1 MGAMP
6 LPDSTFAALRPRE
19 AGPLGIDDARRAL
32 SASGL
37 PVVRFTPSGERSVP
51 GALWQADVVLDR
63 GDGAT
68 STLRVACAPSPPQ
81 AAHIAATLRGAFD
94 LLPEDVEA
102 TRSSATSVHVVT
114 QLAESI
120 FDLHDLLRIVSVL
133 APDLTVLLDV
143 EALAARSRDW
153 VLEAARTKTP
163 PAPESLFSLHA
174 VGDTQGLWLH
184 THGLARLGI
193 LELDACAV
201 PREDARGIADMINT
215 AAKYFLERGV
225 PPADEPFEVA
235 RGMPIVWLP
244 WERGVAHVGRA
255 GGGAHDRHTD
265 DHRGER
271 GILFAKTR
279 GFFGGTK
286 YVSLAHWSSA
296 LAGHPVFFFS
306 DLETARAA
314 SLAAERLPRFVQ
326 IQRRYGGQ
334 PGWRFLVKL
343 GYTIDGAREALD
355 REHLWFD
362 VHNLEG
368 ERVEATCLNQPH
380 RVSALREGLRGT
392 HELSRLSGFTIL
404 CPQGSFD
411 AERIDVLERALSR

>member
-1 MGAMP
+1 M
-6 LPDSTFAALRPRE
+6 
-19 AGPLGIDDARRAL
+19 DAFLVRYLVSWLAFCVLAIVLFVKDVRVSWRAQARAL
-32 SASGL
+32 M
-37 PVVRFTPSGERSVP
+37 VP
-51 GALWQADVVLDR
+51 WRLALF
-63 GDGAT
+63 
-68 STLRVACAPSPPQ
+68 AP
-81 AAHIAATLRGAFD
+81 A
-94 LLPEDVEA
+94 
-102 TRSSATSVHVVT
+102 
-114 QLAESI
+114 
-120 FDLHDLLRIVSVL
+120 
-133 APDLTVLLDV
+133 
-143 EALAARSRDW
+143 
-153 VLEAARTKTP
+153 
-163 PAPESLFSLHA
+163 
-174 VGDTQGLWLH
+174 
-184 THGLARLGI
+184 
-193 LELDACAV
+193 
-201 PREDARGIADMINT
+201 
-215 AAKYFLERGV
+215 
-225 PPADEPFEVA
+225 
-235 RGMPIVWLP
+235 
-244 WERGVAHVGRA
+244 
-255 GGGAHDRHTD
+255 
-265 DHRGER
+265 
-271 GILFAKTR
+271 ILFAKTR